1 MSVEI
6 VQSSIKKRTICPV
19 RVPNKSG
26 ILFLNEKTG
35 YEDEDADILET
46 GLNLQPEE
54 TWEEYYGTAA
64 FPD

>member
-1 MSVEI
+1 M
-6 VQSSIKKRTICPV
+6 